1 MQQLVKYAL
10 LGISLLTG
18 VMALLVLGHLVTSPA
33 GTMAWIAIRAAA
45 ALFVA
50 SAAVVNGLLF
60 WRERE
65 SLRTAVF
72 AFGVG
77 LVALGAASLV
87 NAYYG
92 TLATGD
98 AEYWVILLD
107 GAILAQGLGTVGA
120 LWWRY
125 ALAD

>member
-18 VMALLVLGHLVTSPA
+18 VMALLVLGHLITSPA
-33 GTMAWIAIRAAA
+33 GTMTWIAIRAAA

-50 SAAVVNGLLF
+50 SAAVANGLLF

-65 SLRTAVF
+65 SLRTPVF

-77 LVALGAASLV
+77 LVALGASSLV

-98 AEYWVILLD
+98 VEYWVILLD
-107 GAILAQGLGTVGA
+107 GAILAQGIVTVGY
-120 LWWRY
+120 LWWRD
-125 ALAD
+125 ALVD